1 MKLAFSALLILAA
14 IFFALVG
21 QGPRVVA
28 TLALLAAIWVA

>member
-1 MKLAFSALLILAA
+1 MKLAFSLLLIASA

-28 TLALLAAIWVA
+28 SVALLAAIWVA